1 LGDCEWLDLTDV
13 CRVVPLDVPAG
24 PFGQVAVLV
33 DFELHFGGRAGSDRW
48 QPGQSRSYQRG
59 EDEKQECAPH
69 DEPTFLVLDVVGYRW
84 APGIASGIPAV
95 IPSRLQGAEILPPPA
110 RSK

>member
-1 LGDCEWLDLTDV
+1 
-13 CRVVPLDVPAG
+13 
-24 PFGQVAVLV
+24 
-33 DFELHFGGRAGSDRW
+33 
-48 QPGQSRSYQRG
+48 
-59 EDEKQECAPH
+59 
-69 DEPTFLVLDVVGYRW
+69 VLDVVGYRW